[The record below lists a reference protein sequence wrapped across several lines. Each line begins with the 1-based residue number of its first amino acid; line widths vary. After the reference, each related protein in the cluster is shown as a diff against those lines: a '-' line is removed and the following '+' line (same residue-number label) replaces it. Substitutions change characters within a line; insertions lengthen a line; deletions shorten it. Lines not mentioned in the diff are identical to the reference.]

1 MTNRLQTHA
10 PFALGIIALLC
21 LLGTGCAGGPAPN
34 VEKMYGDY
42 LRQDREYSAVKIQG
56 PVTIGETASIEVTL
70 PHAPLSMRSQDP
82 GLAAKAIET
91 AGSVA
96 KAVAVGYFANEAIG
110 ALSATRD
117 PVIVEQPAPVFV
129 PMAPAVAPITP

>member
-1 MTNRLQTHA
+1 MKKLPTLLTVLTLL
-10 PFALGIIALLC
+10 ALGA
-21 LLGTGCAGGPAPN
+21 GCAGGPTPN

-70 PHAPLSMRSQDP
+70 PHAPLSMRSADP
-82 GLAAKAIET
+82 SIAQKTIET

-117 PVIVEQPAPVFV
+117 PVIVEQPAPVIV
-129 PMAPAVAPITP
+129 PSPAPLAPVPVL